1 MANVAV
7 KRVGPHHPGGRRA
20 GCPHPAGPLAGA
32 NTPGGYGI
40 RPYDRWRAPRPTGK
54 LRPCH
59 TTNPCRGRY
68 LHRPAHP
75 GAATRFRGRDK
86 SRPYEQILCFGP
98 NRNGRSPPGRRR
110 AGCPHP
116 AGPPAGAKTP
126 GGYGIR
132 PYDRRRA
139 PRPTGK
145 LRPCHTTNPC
155 RGRCLH
161 RPGGH
166 ASPQGPAGGI
176 NPAPT
181 NKFCVSGQTGTA
193 APHPGGRRAGCP
205 HPAGP
210 PAAANTPGGYG
221 IRPYDRRRAP
231 RPTGKLRPC
240 HTTNPCRGRCL
251 HRPGD
256 HAPPQGSA
264 GGINPAPTNKFCVSG
279 QTGTA
284 APPGGRRAGCPHPA
298 GPPAAANTPGG
309 YGIRPYEQILYF
321 GPNRYARGQF
331 LIPNS

>member
-166 ASPQGPAGGI
+166 ASPQGPVGGI

-193 APHPGGRRAGCP
+193 RSPPGGRRAGCP

-240 HTTNPCRGRCL
+240 HTTNPCRGTMLASSR
-251 HRPGD
+251 
-256 HAPPQGSA
+256 
-264 GGINPAPTNKFCVSG
+264 
-279 QTGTA
+279 
-284 APPGGRRAGCPHPA
+284 
-298 GPPAAANTPGG
+298 GPCAAARFCGRDKS
-309 YGIRPYEQILYF
+309 RPYEQILCF
-321 GPNRYARGQF
+321 GPKPERLFPTGRT
-331 LIPNS
+331 

>member
-161 RPGGH
+161 RP
-166 ASPQGPAGGI
+166 AGAEAI
-176 NPAPT
+176 PTWREPAPAVT
-181 NKFCVSGQTGTA
+181 S
-193 APHPGGRRAGCP
+193 RRRD
-205 HPAGP
+205 
-210 PAAANTPGGYG
+210 TPGGYG
-221 IRPYDRRRAP
+221 IPPLRTNFVFWTEPERP
-231 RPTGKLRPC
+231 RP
-240 HTTNPCRGRCL
+240 
-251 HRPGD
+251 
-256 HAPPQGSA
+256 
-264 GGINPAPTNKFCVSG
+264 I
-279 QTGTA
+279 
-284 APPGGRRAGCPHPA
+284 PHS
-298 GPPAAANTPGG
+298 
-309 YGIRPYEQILYF
+309 Y
-321 GPNRYARGQF
+321 
-331 LIPNS
+331 IPNSSLPNS